1 MENTHTPKPLLAQRN
16 YVFWFIGDTSVTI
29 GNFIG
34 AFAFTLLAYPISG
47 SVGIAGL
54 VGGLYS
60 IAQAITMIPGGM
72 LSDKVNRRTLM
83 YCCSLAGFTVLAA
96 LIGVYAAGLMTT
108 PLLMAFALVRGLVSG
123 LLGNI
128 TNVVLPQIVSK
139 NQLAQAMGSNQS
151 RDAIIQI
158 LSTPVTGFLYGLAP
172 EIPFLISAL
181 LFALLSLT
189 TKPITADL
197 NPGNEESGNPV
208 PVDSVAQENRGK
220 DSSSEQ
226 SVSTNSVGTRR
237 AGKKHNSLSEIFLWF
252 LHARAMAMVLLV
264 SAFVNFG
271 ITLILTV
278 IILDQQQLKTSP
290 TLIGLLDSASGIG
303 MILGALGLGWAS
315 KNLTGAKIMV
325 IAIAWITLFMV
336 PLAFTTTISALAIL
350 LFISTLPLISVNSV
364 LGAFSALLIPNRLRG
379 RIVATE
385 GLIFA
390 GVSSLANV
398 LGGFMLQC
406 WGYRVTLLVGSGFM
420 LASLLVCL
428 LSSDIR
434 AIPMQN
440 EFDSIQPIEL
450 A

>member
-1 MENTHTPKPLLAQRN
+1 MKNTHTPKPLLAQRN

-96 LIGVYAAGLMTT
+96 LVAVYAAGLMTV

-181 LFALLSLT
+181 LFSLLSLT

-197 NPGNEESGNPV
+197 NPGNEESDNPV

-220 DSSSEQ
+220 DSSS
-226 SVSTNSVGTRR
+226 
-237 AGKKHNSLSEIFLWF
+237 
-252 LHARAMAMVLLV
+252 
-264 SAFVNFG
+264 
-271 ITLILTV
+271 
-278 IILDQQQLKTSP
+278 
-290 TLIGLLDSASGIG
+290 
-303 MILGALGLGWAS
+303 
-315 KNLTGAKIMV
+315 
-325 IAIAWITLFMV
+325 
-336 PLAFTTTISALAIL
+336 
-350 LFISTLPLISVNSV
+350 
-364 LGAFSALLIPNRLRG
+364 G
-379 RIVATE
+379 RV
-385 GLIFA
+385 
-390 GVSSLANV
+390 
-398 LGGFMLQC
+398 
-406 WGYRVTLLVGSGFM
+406 
-420 LASLLVCL
+420 
-428 LSSDIR
+428 
-434 AIPMQN
+434 
-440 EFDSIQPIEL
+440 
-450 A
+450 

>member
-1 MENTHTPKPLLAQRN
+1 MKNTHTPKPLLAQRN

-34 AFAFTLLAYPISG
+34 GFAFTLLAYPISG

-197 NPGNEESGNPV
+197 TPGNEESGNPV
-208 PVDSVAQENRGK
+208 PVDGIAQENREK

-226 SVSTNSVGTRR
+226 SVRTNSVGTRR

-315 KNLTGAKIMV
+315 RNLTGAKIMV

-336 PLAFTTTISALAIL
+336 PLAFTTTISVLAIL

-379 RIVATE
+379 RIVAAE

-398 LGGFMLQC
+398 LGGFMLQY

>member
-1 MENTHTPKPLLAQRN
+1 
-16 YVFWFIGDTSVTI
+16 
-29 GNFIG
+29 
-34 AFAFTLLAYPISG
+34 
-47 SVGIAGL
+47 
-54 VGGLYS
+54 
-60 IAQAITMIPGGM
+60 
-72 LSDKVNRRTLM
+72 
-83 YCCSLAGFTVLAA
+83 
-96 LIGVYAAGLMTT
+96 
-108 PLLMAFALVRGLVSG
+108 
-123 LLGNI
+123 
-128 TNVVLPQIVSK
+128 
-139 NQLAQAMGSNQS
+139 
-151 RDAIIQI
+151 
-158 LSTPVTGFLYGLAP
+158 
-172 EIPFLISAL
+172 
-181 LFALLSLT
+181 
-189 TKPITADL
+189 
-197 NPGNEESGNPV
+197 
-208 PVDSVAQENRGK
+208 
-220 DSSSEQ
+220 
-226 SVSTNSVGTRR
+226 
-237 AGKKHNSLSEIFLWF
+237 
-252 LHARAMAMVLLV
+252 MAMVLLV

-315 KNLTGAKIMV
+315 RNLTGAKIMV

-379 RIVATE
+379 RIVATQ

-398 LGGFMLQC
+398 LGGFMLQY

-428 LSSDIR
+428 FSSDIR

>member
-1 MENTHTPKPLLAQRN
+1 MKNTHTPKPLLAQRN

-96 LIGVYAAGLMTT
+96 LVAVYAAGLMTT

-197 NPGNEESGNPV
+197 NPGNEESDNPV
-208 PVDSVAQENRGK
+208 PADSVTQENGGK

-226 SVSTNSVGTRR
+226 SVRTNSVGTRR
-237 AGKKHNSLSEIFLWF
+237 AGKKHNSLSEIFFWF

-271 ITLILTV
+271 IALILTV

-336 PLAFTTTISALAIL
+336 PLAFTTTISVLAIL

-379 RIVATE
+379 RIIATE

-398 LGGFMLQC
+398 LGGFMLQY